1 MQQWEFDQFLNNI
14 MQTKLSNKMKDFYFK
29 IASLC
34 RLKKATPLVQ
44 CLNIG
49 SEKEEE
55 LVTDLDQINSIMA
68 KMIRKE
74 FSAGSNVKVKYP
86 IKRIQPIDVNEL

>member
-1 MQQWEFDQFLNNI
+1 
-14 MQTKLSNKMKDFYFK
+14 MQTKLSNKIKDFYFK

-34 RLKKATPLVQ
+34 RLKEATPLVQ

-55 LVTDLDQINSIMA
+55 LVTDLD
-68 KMIRKE
+68 
-74 FSAGSNVKVKYP
+74 
-86 IKRIQPIDVNEL
+86 